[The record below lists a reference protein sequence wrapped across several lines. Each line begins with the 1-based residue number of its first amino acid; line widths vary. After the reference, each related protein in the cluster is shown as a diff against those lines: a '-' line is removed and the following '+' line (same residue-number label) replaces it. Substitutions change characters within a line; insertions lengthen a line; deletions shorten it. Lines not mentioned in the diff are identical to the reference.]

1 MTSLTSTGLVRSLE
15 EVLSSSQIN
24 GGLRPFS
31 PALDSLAMDAPL
43 LKRSN
48 RTDSTI
54 DQVAKLAGVSRAT
67 VSRVM
72 NGSAHVSPERVK
84 AVQRAI
90 KELNFTPNSTARRLA
105 GGKSGL
111 IALLIEE
118 SSEEFFTNSF
128 WGEVVKGFSETIR
141 EAGMHPLML
150 IQPKS
155 GTEESL
161 FATLQAGQMDG
172 LAIFGWHKP
181 VKVLEKLLDP
191 KMAVVFGGDFGGSK
205 KYPCVD
211 VDNVRGGYLA
221 TQHLIE
227 SGCTKILVIT
237 GDLTLQSAR
246 DRLSGYEKAISEA
259 GLKIDEKLIVHGDY
273 TQIKAESIVR
283 QVLRSKRKFDGI
295 FAAND
300 LSAVGAIEMLL
311 QHGVSVPEQVKVIGF
326 DDSPVATNGVLPVTS
341 IRQPIKELGIEVALS
356 LLEILNG
363 GQVGDKLLGVKL
375 IKRKSTA
382 R

>member
-1 MTSLTSTGLVRSLE
+1 MTSQASTGLVRSFE
-15 EVLSSSQIN
+15 EMLGSSHLY
-24 GGLRPFS
+24 GGLRIIS
-31 PALDSLAMDAPL
+31 PALDSLAMVAPL

-105 GGKSGL
+105 GGRSGL

-128 WGEVVKGFSETIR
+128 WGEVVGGFSQTIR
-141 EAGMHPLML
+141 DAGMHPLVL

-246 DRLSGYEKAISEA
+246 DRLSGYEKALSEA

-283 QVLRSKRKFDGI
+283 QVLRSKRRFDGI

-311 QHGVSVPEQVKVIGF
+311 QHGVSIPEQVKVIGF

-363 GQVGDKLLGVKL
+363 GQVSDKLLGVKL

>member
-1 MTSLTSTGLVRSLE
+1 M
-15 EVLSSSQIN
+15 
-24 GGLRPFS
+24 
-31 PALDSLAMDAPL
+31 ALDSCVMTRLPA
-43 LKRSN
+43 KSSSH
-48 RTDSTI
+48 TDSTI
-54 DQVAKLAGVSRAT
+54 DQVADLAGVSRAT
-67 VSRVM
+67 VSRVI

-90 KELNFTPNSTARRLA
+90 RKLNFTPNTTARRLA
-105 GGKSGL
+105 GGRSGL

-128 WGEVVKGFSETIR
+128 WGEVVRGFSETIR

-246 DRLSGYEKAISEA
+246 DRLSGYEKAVSEA

-326 DDSPVATNGVLPVTS
+326 DDSPVAMNGVLPVTS
-341 IRQPIKELGIEVALS
+341 IRQPTKELGIEVALS

>member
-1 MTSLTSTGLVRSLE
+1 MTSQISTGLVRSFE
-15 EVLSSSQIN
+15 EMLGSSHLY
-24 GGLRPFS
+24 GGLRIIS
-31 PALDSLAMDAPL
+31 PALDSLAMVAPL

-105 GGKSGL
+105 GGRSGL

-128 WGEVVKGFSETIR
+128 WGEVVRGFSQTIR
-141 EAGMHPLML
+141 DAGMHPLVL

-246 DRLSGYEKAISEA
+246 DRLSGYEKALSEA
-259 GLKIDEKLIVHGDY
+259 GLKIDEKLIVYGDY

-283 QVLRSKRKFDGI
+283 QVLRSKRRFDGI

-311 QHGVSVPEQVKVIGF
+311 QHGVSIPEQVKVIGF

-363 GQVGDKLLGVKL
+363 GQVSDKLLGVKL